1 MIAAG
6 AAAMQTG
13 MQSYLDAP
21 AVLDKSTSDNRWWW
35 ITPDRWRLPVAL
47 TTILG
52 AGGTISHE
60 LVKILSAKGTPIRL
74 VGRNPKPVAGAE
86 VVTADISDADQAIKA
101 VSGSSTVHL
110 LVGLKYD
117 VNVWQQLWPRIMTN
131 TIEACKRAQAKLMF
145 FDNVYMYGKVDGP
158 MTEETP
164 WSPISKKGEIR
175 ARIATMLMNE
185 VKAGNLTAMIARA
198 ADFYGPDTRNSAL
211 TTLVFDAFAKGS
223 TASWLVNDH
232 VPHSL
237 TFTPDAALG
246 VSLLVDHEPAWNQ
259 VWHLP
264 TSSPAPTGKE
274 LIEMAARAMGVEPR
288 YHVLKRPVLKVV
300 GLFNPMVRELYEMLY
315 QNDSPYWFDSTKFSR
330 EFGFAGTSY
339 GDGIRIVA
347 NSCKKA

>member
-1 MIAAG
+1 M
-6 AAAMQTG
+6 
-13 MQSYLDAP
+13 
-21 AVLDKSTSDNRWWW
+21 
-35 ITPDRWRLPVAL
+35 AL

-60 LVKILSAKGTPIRL
+60 LVKILSANGTPFRL

-117 VNVWQQLWPRIMTN
+117 VKVWQQLWPRIMAN

-164 WSPISKKGEIR
+164 YSPISKKGEIR
-175 ARIATMLMNE
+175 ARIATTLMNE

-198 ADFYGPDTRNSAL
+198 ADFYGPETKNSVL
-211 TTLVFDAFAKGS
+211 NNLVFDAFSKGS
-223 TASWLVNDH
+223 TASWLVNDR

-237 TFTPDAALG
+237 TFTPDAARG
-246 VSLLVDHEPAWNQ
+246 VSLLVEQESAWNQ

-264 TSSPAPTGKE
+264 TSSPPPTGKE
-274 LIEMAARAMGVEPR
+274 LIEMAARAMGVEPKYR
-288 YHVLKRPVLKVV
+288 VLKRPVLKVV

-330 EFGFAGTSY
+330 QFGFAGTAY

-347 NSCKKA
+347 NSCKKD